1 MKTAS
6 HRIVGTGLFA
16 LDVIVRIDGTQVPPK
31 LGGSAGNV
39 LGILGALGWT
49 ATPVGLVGDD
59 DAGKLLRSDFAS
71 IEADLRFMQ
80 PSIHCDTPV
89 IYQHQVSP
97 GHGSTHRFS
106 FACPHCGER
115 RHPSWDDGDVFGS
128 VAEQL
133 PNSSVFFLDRPTP
146 LGVALAEHYSASGAV
161 VVFEPSSVGDD
172 IRLFARAVRASMI
185 VKYSDDRLDNLDD
198 FNLGGVQI
206 EIQTRGA
213 NGLRFRKPSLGD
225 DWVHLGAYALPYI
238 HDTSGAGDWCTAGML
253 YELFSGAKY
262 RAHSPSH
269 EEILEALAFGQALST
284 LNCMT
289 EGARGLLSHW
299 PVHQVKTWAK
309 ELSQARIDAMHH
321 VQVDRAAP
329 VKDSR
334 LDTFACELQRASN
347 EASSSFDNL
356 NCCFSS

>member
-16 LDVIVRIDGTQVPPK
+16 LDVIVRTDGTKVPPK

-59 DAGKLLRSDFAS
+59 DAGKLLCSDFAS
-71 IEADLRFMQ
+71 IEADLRFMH
-80 PSIHCDTPV
+80 PSSHLDTPV
-89 IYQHQVSP
+89 IYQHQISP

-106 FACPHCGER
+106 FACPYCGER
-115 RHPSWDDGDVFGS
+115 RRPNWDDGEVFGN
-128 VAEQL
+128 VAAQL

-146 LGVALAEHYSASGAV
+146 LGVALAEYYSASGAV
-161 VVFEPSSVGDD
+161 VVFEPSSLGDD
-172 IRLFARAVRASMI
+172 ISLFARAVRASTI
-185 VKYSDDRLDNLDD
+185 VKYSDERLKNLDD
-198 FNLGGVQI
+198 FDLDGVQI

-213 NGLRFRKPSLGD
+213 NGLRFRKPLLSD

-253 YELFSGAKY
+253 YELFSDAEH
-262 RAHSPSH
+262 RAHSLSH
-269 EEILEALAFGQALST
+269 DQMLEALAFGQALST

-289 EGARGLLSHW
+289 EGARGLLASW
-299 PVHQVKTWAK
+299 PAHQVTAWAR
-309 ELSQARIDAMHH
+309 ELSQARIDALHR
-321 VQVDRAAP
+321 VQADRSAP
-329 VKDSR
+329 VRDSR
-334 LDTFACELQRASN
+334 LDAFACELQRGGG
-347 EASSSFDNL
+347 EASSRFNNL

>member
-16 LDVIVRIDGTQVPPK
+16 LDVVVRTDGTKVPPK

-59 DAGKLLRSDFAS
+59 DAGKVLRSDFAS
-71 IEADLRFMQ
+71 IEADLRFMH
-80 PSIHCDTPV
+80 PSSQCDTPV

-97 GHGSTHRFS
+97 GHGLTHRFS
-106 FACPHCGER
+106 FACPNCGER
-115 RHPSWDDGDVFGS
+115 RRPSWDDADVFGN

-133 PNSSVFFLDRPTP
+133 PSSSVFFLDRPTP

-161 VVFEPSSVGDD
+161 VVFEPSSIGDD
-172 IRLFARAVRASMI
+172 ERLFSRAVRASTI
-185 VKYSDDRLDNLDD
+185 VKYSDDRLESLDD
-198 FNLGGVQI
+198 FDVGGVRI
-206 EIQTRGA
+206 EIQTLGA
-213 NGLRFRKPSLGD
+213 NGLRFRKPALGD
-225 DWVHLGAYALPYI
+225 DWVHLGAYALPYV

-253 YELFSGAKY
+253 YELFSGAK
-262 RAHSPSH
+262 RSAQSLSLD
-269 EEILEALAFGQALST
+269 EVLEALAFGQALST

-299 PVHQVKTWAK
+299 PAHQVKTWAR
-309 ELSQARIDAMHH
+309 ELSQARIDGLHRA
-321 VQVDRAAP
+321 QVDRSSLVRDP
-329 VKDSR
+329 R
-334 LDTFACELQRASN
+334 LDTFAYELQRAGG
-347 EASSSFDNL
+347 EASLSFDNL